1 MLKRLGHDLKP
12 HYYILTTTAGVF
24 LSLIVTDV
32 RAFSQQSQ
40 QFSSSAQ
47 VASKSQST
55 RLPDTRKE
63 SASFPWPTAAKP
75 RAWKYIVIHHS
86 ATTRGSVE
94 SIHQDHR
101 RRKDA
106 TGNNWLGIGY
116 HFVIGNGHGM
126 KDGSIDS
133 TFRWK
138 QQIHGAHSGSVPH
151 NGFGIGICLIGNFEN
166 TAPTPKQTAA
176 VTRLLRLLS
185 VHYKLKREQVLGH
198 KRIKP
203 TACPGRL
210 FPMRQIMDDAFPNS
224 SQAKGVRSDS
234 FRTSRSTHGS

>member
-1 MLKRLGHDLKP
+1 MTLDRGKLTIPGAGKIYRSLAIARFCRILGTLLSNGVP
-12 HYYILTTTAGVF
+12 ILN
-24 LSLIVTDV
+24 SLRI
-32 RAFSQQSQ
+32 S
-40 QFSSSAQ
+40 
-47 VASKSQST
+47 
-55 RLPDTRKE
+55 
-63 SASFPWPTAAKP
+63 
-75 RAWKYIVIHHS
+75 
-86 ATTRGSVE
+86 
-94 SIHQDHR
+94 
-101 RRKDA
+101 KDA

-138 QQIHGAHSGSVPH
+138 QQLHGAHSGSVPH

-210 FPMRQIMDDAFPNS
+210 FPMRQIVDDAFPNS